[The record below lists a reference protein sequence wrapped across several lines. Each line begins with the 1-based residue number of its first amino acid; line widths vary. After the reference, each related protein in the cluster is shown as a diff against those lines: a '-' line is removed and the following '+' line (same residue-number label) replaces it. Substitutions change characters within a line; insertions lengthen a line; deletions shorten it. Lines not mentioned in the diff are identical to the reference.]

1 MKYISKTLASLA
13 GRIAVRCGA
22 ARVVRRF
29 STDEQGT
36 TAVEFGLVAVPF
48 IALMMAILETA
59 LVFFA
64 GQALETSVSNA
75 GRLIRT
81 GQAQQLGLTAV
92 TFKDLICQQ
101 IYYLFDC
108 AGGIRVEVKKF
119 DSFAEIDLSRPTNGA
134 GNLKSGAPGTPN
146 DLGYDPGNGG
156 DIILVRAFYEW
167 PTFVTLLGNNMGD
180 LADGNHL
187 LAGTTA
193 FRNEPFPW

>member
-1 MKYISKTLASLA
+1 MKYLSKTLAHLA

-64 GQALETSVSNA
+64 GQVLETSVSNA

-81 GQAQQLGLTAV
+81 GQAQQLGLTAA
-92 TFKDLICQQ
+92 TFKDMICQQ

-108 AGGIRVEVKKF
+108 AGGIRVEVKKY

-134 GNLKSGAPGTPN
+134 GNLKIGAPGTPN
-146 DLGYDPGNGG
+146 DLGYDPGHGG
-156 DIILVRAFYEW
+156 DIVLVRAFYEW

>member
-1 MKYISKTLASLA
+1 MKYFRKTPISLA
-13 GRIAVRCGA
+13 GHIAVRCGA

-29 STDEQGT
+29 STDEQGA

-64 GQALETSVSNA
+64 GQVLETSVNNA

-81 GQAQQLGLTAV
+81 GQAQQLGLTAA
-92 TFKDLICQQ
+92 TFKDLICGQ
-101 IYYLFDC
+101 ISLLFDC
-108 AGGIRVEVKKF
+108 EGGIRVEVKKF
-119 DSFAEIDLSRPTNGA
+119 ASFADIDLSRPTGA
-134 GNLKSGAPGTPN
+134 DGNLKVGAPGTPN
-146 DLGYDPGNGG
+146 DLGYDPGSGG
-156 DIILVRAFYEW
+156 DIVLVRAFYEW
-167 PTFVTLLGNNMGD
+167 PTFLTMLGNNMGD

-187 LAGTTA
+187 LAGTAA